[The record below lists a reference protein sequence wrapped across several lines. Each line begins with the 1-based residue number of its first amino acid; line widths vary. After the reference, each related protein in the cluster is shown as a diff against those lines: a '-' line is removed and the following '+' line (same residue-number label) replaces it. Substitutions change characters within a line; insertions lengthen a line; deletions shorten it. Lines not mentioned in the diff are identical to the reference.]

1 MIQALLTEI
10 EYPII
15 KKVQP
20 VQNKSNT
27 RGEITPLLTPNNPL
41 NRQGALLRLRSTYTL
56 PKTTTPSCSD

>member
-56 PKTTTPSCSD
+56 P